1 MKLEPMPL
9 IITED
14 GQLAPK
20 YEDDKPLFMH
30 CTGGLISVTKEYLN
44 DRLKY
49 VLYVHG
55 RNGVIV

>member
-1 MKLEPMPL
+1 MPL